1 MFFHIISVVYFFSS
15 SLAHNMLWYCPTGHD
30 MPLIAIAGTKSIGVN
45 RTWNA
50 RKSGGTNM
58 GIFTR
63 FRDIVSSN
71 INAMLDRAED
81 PEKLIKL
88 MIREMEDTL
97 IELKAACA
105 GVIAGRKKLQRRR
118 DNVAARTE
126 QWQARA
132 NLAVDKDR
140 DDLAREALN
149 EKRRFAEL
157 SDSLHQELLEHE
169 DMVTKYQEDI
179 RLLENK
185 LDSAREKQRMLIQR
199 HIHARRKKRAQEE
212 IRRMDNFEAIA
223 RFDDLENRIERME
236 AEADLVNFGK
246 KPSIE
251 EEFDNLMMD
260 DDIENEL
267 AALKSAR
274 KKSSTDAET
283 P

>member
-1 MFFHIISVVYFFSS
+1 
-15 SLAHNMLWYCPTGHD
+15 
-30 MPLIAIAGTKSIGVN
+30 
-45 RTWNA
+45 
-50 RKSGGTNM
+50 M

-71 INAMLDRAED
+71 MNAMLDKAED

-105 GVIAGRKKLQRRR
+105 GVIAGRKKLERRL
-118 DNVAARTE
+118 DNVALRKE

-132 NLAVDKDR
+132 NLAVDKGR

-149 EKRRFAEL
+149 EKRRFADL
-157 SDSLHQELLEHE
+157 ADSLNEELLEHE
-169 DMVTKYQEDI
+169 DMVTQYQEDI

-185 LDSAREKQRMLIQR
+185 LNAAREKQRMLVQR

-212 IRRMDNFEAIA
+212 IRRMDNFETIA

-260 DDIENEL
+260 DDIEKEL

-274 KKSSTDAET
+274 KKSSSDSEM

>member
-1 MFFHIISVVYFFSS
+1 
-15 SLAHNMLWYCPTGHD
+15 
-30 MPLIAIAGTKSIGVN
+30 
-45 RTWNA
+45 
-50 RKSGGTNM
+50 M

-63 FRDIVSSN
+63 FRDIISSN
-71 INAMLDRAED
+71 INSMLDKAED

-105 GVIAGRKKLQRRR
+105 GVIAGRKKLERRL
-118 DNVAARTE
+118 DNVAARKD

-132 NLAVDKDR
+132 NLAVDKGR
-140 DDLAREALN
+140 DNLAREALN
-149 EKRRFAEL
+149 EKRRFADL
-157 SDSLHQELLEHE
+157 ADSLHEELLEHE

-212 IRRMDNFEAIA
+212 IRRVDNFESIA

-246 KPSIE
+246 KPTIE

-260 DDIENEL
+260 DDIEKEL
-267 AALKSAR
+267 AALKSTR
-274 KKSSTDAET
+274 KKSSTDSET
-283 P
+283 A